1 MKKHAGIAIL
11 MLIAAV
17 LQGQQPA
24 AQSQTSKAPKSQAQ
38 PAPQEPSL
46 EIYQV
51 DLVPTGTGFA
61 LSKPVLEGDVYVLTV
76 FPDRAT
82 VRVPKDRIKAITL
95 RTKEMNAY
103 SMYQIDLLP
112 SGKMYAKEAPTLKG
126 STYTFRT
133 WRDNTLISMRK
144 SDVKA
149 VTKLTGL
156 AAFKAQQEERGAKLT
171 ANLPMQG
178 GGTVDY
184 ISPEP
189 APPAPGQAQA
199 PPPSGGTYWIYDG
212 VPGITDAYAPP
223 NATVAYPGD
232 VPKAAEPQSP
242 PHR

>member
-95 RTKEMNAY
+95 RTKEMSAY

-112 SGKMYAKEAPTLKG
+112 TGKMYSKEPPTLKG

-133 WRDNTLISMRK
+133 WRDNNLISMRK
-144 SDVKA
+144 TDVKA
-149 VTKLTGL
+149 VTQLTGL

-178 GGTVDY
+178 TDNVQI
-184 ISPEP
+184 ISSPP
-189 APPAPGQAQA
+189 PDPSQSSAGSAPS
-199 PPPSGGTYWIYDG
+199 PSGGTYWIYDG

-232 VPKAAEPQSP
+232 VPKAPNQ
-242 PHR
+242 R

>member
-1 MKKHAGIAIL
+1 MKRHAGIAVAL
-11 MLIAAV
+11 MLLAVSLCAQQAAA
-17 LQGQQPA
+17 QQPPA
-24 AQSQTSKAPKSQAQ
+24 SKAPAQ
-38 PAPQEPSL
+38 QPSL
-46 EIYQV
+46 EIYQI
-51 DLVPTGTGFA
+51 DLVPSGTGFA
-61 LSKPVLEGDVYVLTV
+61 LAKPILEGDMYVLTV

-103 SMYQIDLLP
+103 AMYQIDLLP
-112 SGKMYAKEAPTLKG
+112 SGKMYAKDAPTLNG
-126 STYTFRT
+126 TTYTFRT

-178 GGTVDY
+178 TDNVQ
-184 ISPEP
+184 IINS
-189 APPAPGQAQA
+189 
-199 PPPSGGTYWIYDG
+199 PPPDPRQVSSGSSPSTSGGTYWIYDG

-232 VPKAAEPQSP
+232 VPKAPNPQ
-242 PHR
+242 

>member
-1 MKKHAGIAIL
+1 MKRHTGIVVAL
-11 MLIAAV
+11 MLLAAA
-17 LQGQQPA
+17 LRGQQPA
-24 AQSQTSKAPKSQAQ
+24 AQQSQSQPSKAAAQ
-38 PAPQEPSL
+38 PAKAQEPSL
-46 EIYQV
+46 EIYQI

-61 LSKPVLEGDVYVLTV
+61 LAKPILDGDVYVLTV

-82 VRVPKDRIKAITL
+82 VRVPKDRIKAITP

-112 SGKMYAKEAPTLKG
+112 TGKMYAKEPPTLKG
-126 STYTFRT
+126 TTYTFRT

-144 SDVKA
+144 ADIKS
-149 VTKLTGL
+149 VTHLTGL
-156 AAFKAQQEERGAKLT
+156 AAFKAQQEERGAKLMT

-199 PPPSGGTYWIYDG
+199 APPSGGGTYWIYDG

-232 VPKAAEPQSP
+232 VPKAPNQK
-242 PHR
+242 